1 MNGHWFFKMINTY
14 FVSTGIGSCNWW
26 KLKVLFTLAK
36 QARRYQKKHHSIIY
50 MRQLALPLF
59 LLCFFNAAGQP
70 LDSAGKKPNLA
81 ADSTI
86 NLYFTSVGE
95 TSGLY
100 NGRVFY
106 WYPLMKGH
114 AFYPSDDWHK
124 GAVLYD
130 GTWYHNLSLMYD
142 IYKDEIVLKHPNS
155 IPIRLF
161 SERIQ
166 EFRLDDQNFARL
178 QPDKDNVLRNTFY
191 HFLAE
196 GKVSVFASR
205 QKKIE
210 ENIVDNTLE
219 RSFITGDQFYAL
231 KDGKYYV
238 VNSQKQLLSLL
249 KDKRQ
254 SITQHLRKQK
264 LKYKKE
270 KERTIVEI
278 AKFYNQSYK

>member
-1 MNGHWFFKMINTY
+1 
-14 FVSTGIGSCNWW
+14 
-26 KLKVLFTLAK
+26 
-36 QARRYQKKHHSIIY
+36 
-50 MRQLALPLF
+50 MRQLALSLF
-59 LLCFFNAAGQP
+59 LLYFFNAAGQP
-70 LDSAGKKPNLA
+70 LDSAGKKTNPA

-114 AFYPSDDWHK
+114 AFYPSDAWQK
-124 GAVLYD
+124 GSVLYD
-130 GTWYHNLSLMYD
+130 GTWYHHLTMMYD

-161 SERIQ
+161 TERIQ
-166 EFRLDDQNFARL
+166 EFLLENEHFARL
-178 QPDKDNVLRNTFY
+178 HPDKENVLKNAFY
-191 HFLAE
+191 QVLAE
-196 GKVSVFASR
+196 GKIAVFASR
-205 QKKIE
+205 LKRIE

-219 RSFITGDQFYAL
+219 RSFVNGDQFYVL
-231 KDGKYYV
+231 KDGKYYL

-254 SITQHLRKQK
+254 SISQHLRKQK

>member
-1 MNGHWFFKMINTY
+1 
-14 FVSTGIGSCNWW
+14 
-26 KLKVLFTLAK
+26 
-36 QARRYQKKHHSIIY
+36 
-50 MRQLALPLF
+50 MRQLALSLF
-59 LLCFFNAAGQP
+59 LFHFINVEGQP
-70 LDSAGKKPNLA
+70 LDSTGKKPNQA
-81 ADSTI
+81 GDSTV
-86 NLYFTSVGE
+86 NLYFTSLGE

-114 AFYPSDDWHK
+114 AFYPSADWQK
-124 GAVLYD
+124 GSVLYD
-130 GTWYHNLSLMYD
+130 GTWYHNLSIMYD
-142 IYKDEIVLKHPNS
+142 IYRDEIVLKHPNS

-166 EFRLDDQNFARL
+166 EFRLEDQLFTRL
-178 QPDKDNVLRNTFY
+178 QPDKDNVLRNAFY
-191 HFLAE
+191 HRLTE

-219 RSFITGDQFYAL
+219 RSFITVDQFYLL
-231 KDGKYYV
+231 KDGTYHL

-254 SITQHLRKQK
+254 SISQHLRKQK

-270 KERTIVEI
+270 KERTVVEA

>member
-1 MNGHWFFKMINTY
+1 VNTD
-14 FVSTGIGSCNWW
+14 IGYVKSLVQLGLCYPGQYE
-26 KLKVLFTLAK
+26 K
-36 QARRYQKKHHSIIY
+36 RYYSIIY
-50 MRQLALPLF
+50 MRQLALSLF
-59 LLCFFNAAGQP
+59 LLYFFNAAGQP
-70 LDSAGKKPNLA
+70 LDSSGKKPNLA

-114 AFYPSDDWHK
+114 AFYPSIDWQK
-124 GAVLYD
+124 GSVLYD
-130 GTWYHNLSLMYD
+130 GTWYHNLYIMYD
-142 IYKDEIVLKHPNS
+142 IYKDEIVLKYPNS

-166 EFRLDDQNFARL
+166 EFRLADQNFTRL
-178 QPDKDNVLRNTFY
+178 QPDKDNVLKNTFY
-191 HFLAE
+191 HVLTE
-196 GKVSVFASR
+196 GKVSVLASR

-219 RSFITGDQFYAL
+219 RSFITVDQYYVL
-231 KDGKYYV
+231 KDGRYYLV
-238 VNSQKQLLSLL
+238 INQKQLLSLL

-254 SITQHLRKQK
+254 SISQHLRKQK
-264 LKYKKE
+264 LKYRKE
-270 KERTIVEI
+270 KEMTIVEI